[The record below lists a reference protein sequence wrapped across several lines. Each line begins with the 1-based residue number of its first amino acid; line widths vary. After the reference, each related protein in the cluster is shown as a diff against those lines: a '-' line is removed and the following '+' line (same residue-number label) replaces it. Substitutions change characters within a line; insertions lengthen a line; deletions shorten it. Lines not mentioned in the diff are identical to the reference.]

1 MFQITTII
9 WEMAASVKTEESFI
23 LANKLDQDSLQGDSE
38 SWEEYEAFD
47 FSPSH
52 IWFFLL
58 KTKTKQNKIKVEY

>member
-9 WEMAASVKTEESFI
+9 WEMAASVKKEESFI

-52 IWFFLL
+52 ICFFLL